1 MTDLIVYYDESCPLC
16 RREIAF
22 YRGRTEADFVD
33 VSDPGNAPDDLSPE
47 AAMARFHVREDGAL
61 LSGAAAFAALWRRTK
76 GMRLLGKIAALPG
89 IATVLE
95 WGYRAFLTVRP
106 RLQAF
111 MGRKACPVDGCR

>member
-1 MTDLIVYYDESCPLC
+1 MTDLVVYYDDSCPLC

-22 YRGRTEADFVD
+22 YRGRTEAAFID
-33 VSDPGNAPDDLSPE
+33 VSDPANAPGDLKPE
-47 AAMARFHVREDGAL
+47 EAMARFHVRDGEQL

-76 GMRLLGKIAALPG
+76 GMKLLGRLAALPG
-89 IATVLE
+89 IVTVLE
-95 WGYRAFLTVRP
+95 GGYRAFLVVRP